1 MDGKGLIDARAM
13 AMAKLDTLQNIELAE
28 GVQVLL
34 RPAGPIPRGM
44 ALLIDAFFCGICVV
58 VAGLLATMV
67 MSVVD
72 EHVGSGVFLLL
83 FFIIYWG
90 YFMLFEVLRRGQTP
104 GKRMCGL
111 RVVRTSGAR
120 VQWGNSF
127 LRNLVRFA
135 DMMPMMPNS
144 PLFGFH
150 LFGLV
155 SCVVT
160 SRFQR
165 LGDLVADTLVIY
177 EQEST
182 VDDPARLRNPVNPT
196 PPPVALTREE
206 QQAFMQFLERASL
219 WSDARKEEMIASMSE
234 PLGAAGR
241 EGVGKALSIGAWV
254 RDS

>member
-1 MDGKGLIDARAM
+1 VT
-13 AMAKLDTLQNIELAE
+13 TL
-28 GVQVLL
+28 
-34 RPAGPIPRGM
+34 
-44 ALLIDAFFCGICVV
+44 
-58 VAGLLATMV
+58 V
-67 MSVVD
+67 MSVGG
-72 EHVGSGVFLLL
+72 EEAGSGVFLIL
-83 FFIIYWG
+83 FFLIYWG
-90 YFMLFEVLRRGQTP
+90 YFMLFEVLRNGQTP

-155 SCVVT
+155 SCVAT

-165 LGDLVADTLVIY
+165 LGDLVADTLVVY
-177 EQEST
+177 DREKVQ
-182 VDDPARLRNPVNPT
+182 DDPSRLRNPVT
-196 PPPVALTREE
+196 PVAPPMPLTREE
-206 QQAFMQFLERASL
+206 QLAFMQFLERASL
-219 WSDARKEEMIASMSE
+219 WSDARKEEMIAALEE
-234 PLGAAGR
+234 PLGAKGR
-241 EGVGKALSIGAWV
+241 EGVWKALSIGAWV